1 MYGVMPYNINRRKA
15 KTAGVANHLKGDI
28 TMNIKTETRSISIE
42 LRLWRDGWNAG
53 YEPDCFND
61 VETNFRL
68 DHQVDADHNV
78 LCSDKDADELIAW
91 WTDECACV
99 NRDGDGDCLHLSAEE
114 RERGDE
120 WTLFVE

>member
-1 MYGVMPYNINRRKA
+1 
-15 KTAGVANHLKGDI
+15 
-28 TMNIKTETRSISIE
+28 MNIKTDTRSISIE
-42 LRLWRDGWNAG
+42 LRLWRDGWNAL
-53 YEPDCFND
+53 
-61 VETNFRL
+61 ETNFRL

-99 NRDGDGDCLHLSAEE
+99 NRDGDGDCLHLSAAE

-120 WTLFVE
+120 WTLIVE